1 MTVGAAVE
9 IFELIIAVITKP
21 NFALFEFVVDFVI
34 PLVLIYFGYH
44 ILMLKEFR
52 FPSIVKG

>member
-1 MTVGAAVE
+1 MRVGAAVE

-21 NFALFEFVVDFVI
+21 IFALFEFVVDFVI

-44 ILMLKEFR
+44 ILMLKEF
-52 FPSIVKG
+52 KNQ